1 MRLLLIAVYAA
12 ALAFSGVIM
21 ADENTIGSEPI
32 ELSTAQMDQITAGT
46 LLLPNGNLQFE
57 KFDNP
62 APNVNGY
69 IGLCDVVTGEACHP
83 AVTRRSD
90 TAFRATFAGQR
101 GPWASTAAAGGPLG
115 FVCDAAFC
123 M

>member
-57 KFDNP
+57 NFDNP

-69 IGLCDVVTGEACHP
+69 LGLCDVDTGEACHP

-90 TAFRATFAGQR
+90 TAPVTTRGHN
-101 GPWASTAAAGGPLG
+101 GPWASTVPFGGPLG